1 MRNMSTIIALL
12 FMLSMVPLAA
22 EQSVRKVTLDECI
35 QIALDNHPDIQ
46 KAEESHKKAMA
57 DLGVSRAVNRVQING
72 EVKTIEILKEDASSS
87 ELNVPGTDTLIGLFA
102 GVTATYHL
110 IDPKSSKIEDA
121 KKLAVDAARIKM
133 RSTRNNVLL
142 NVKKAYYGYLFARQ
156 NENMRSK
163 LLEKFKSKLETAR
176 ILHKN
181 GQRPILDVS
190 KANLDYGNAR
200 LAYLKSRNNTMV
212 MKNELLASMGLV
224 EENIQ
229 IIPKLTAGS
238 IDLPGI
244 NYSYSELITLG
255 DTYSSDMQLARINKR
270 LTKIQIEVERAS
282 RIPVVDILASLG
294 FENRAIME
302 TNKYMDNMQGANWEP
317 TAHFG
322 LKASI
327 PIYNGGAIE
336 SRIDGAVADYNQTL
350 YSERGIKIQ
359 MHSLIRNYVNTINEL
374 QKQVEILELAQDNAE
389 KHLQLATK
397 SYENG
402 VGTQLD
408 LEDAELAVLNAQ
420 LNFIQTKSDY
430 YITLAKLAN
439 IIGVN
444 EDYISGNKENK
455 K

>member
-1 MRNMSTIIALL
+1 MRNIPAIVAI
-12 FMLSMVPLAA
+12 LSFFLMMPLAA
-22 EQSVRKVTLDECI
+22 SQSGRTVTLDECI
-35 QIALDNHPDIQ
+35 KIAIDNHPDIH
-46 KAEESHKKAMA
+46 KSIESHKKAMA
-57 DLGVSRAVNRVQING
+57 ELGVSRAVNRVQING
-72 EVKTIEILKEDASSS
+72 EVKTIEILREDASSS
-87 ELNVPGTDTLIGLFA
+87 ELNIPGTDTLIGLFA

-133 RSTRNNVLL
+133 RSSRNNVIL
-142 NVKKAYYGYLFARQ
+142 NVKKAYYGYLFAGQ
-156 NENMRSK
+156 NEKMRSR
-163 LLEKFKSKLETAR
+163 LLEKFKSKLEMAR

-190 KANLDYGNAR
+190 KANVDYGNAR

-212 MKNELLASMGLV
+212 MKNELLSSMGLM
-224 EENIQ
+224 EEDIE
-229 IIPKLTAGS
+229 IIPEFTRGS
-238 IDLPGI
+238 VDLPGL
-244 NYSYSELITLG
+244 NYSFSELITLG
-255 DTYSSDMQLARINKR
+255 DTYSSDMQIARINKR

-302 TNKYMDNMQGANWEP
+302 TNQYMDNMQGANWEP

-336 SRIDGAVADYNQTL
+336 SKIDGAIADYNQTL

-359 MHSLIRNYVNTINEL
+359 MHSLIRNYVNTLNEL
-374 QKQVEILELAQDNAE
+374 EKQIEILQLAQDNAE
-389 KHLQLATK
+389 KHLQLASK

-439 IIGVN
+439 ILGVN
-444 EDYISGNKENK
+444 EDYISGDKEK
-455 K
+455 TK